1 MKNKY
6 AVAIKNIKTFLNKI
20 GRKDINKE
28 NMQIAIF
35 SFFYS
40 YYNQQDDDYLDIYKD
55 TSLIQIIEKIVFA
68 E

>member
-35 SFFYS
+35 SFLF
-40 YYNQQDDDYLDIYKD
+40 IHIT
-55 TSLIQIIEKIVFA
+55 TSKLMITWTFIKTHH
-68 E
+68 